1 VDYADTSFLL
11 KWLLPEPES
20 LPTQRYV
27 EAAELIVF
35 SSLAFLEM
43 RVQIRGF
50 FLGGSINRLQ
60 LRRIESY
67 VSSMK
72 ELEPFRFQELPGS
85 VFQTAV
91 QQLTSVPNLHCRTLN
106 RLHLA
111 AMDELGATVLLTFDK
126 RRATAAKALGIQ
138 VVTP

>member
-72 ELEPFRFQELPGS
+72 ELESFRFQELPGS

>member
-1 VDYADTSFLL
+1 MDYADTSFLL

-126 RRATAAKALGIQ
+126 RQATAAKALGMQ

>member
-1 VDYADTSFLL
+1 MDYADTSFLL